1 MANAQKAKEFDE
13 QILRINLEKEEIIR
27 QKEIIVEQVTR
38 EKKILQVRNWKEI
51 YNDLFYSLIL
61 TGKNGRRKS
70 FERRN
75 DK

>member
-51 YNDLFYSLIL
+51 
-61 TGKNGRRKS
+61 
-70 FERRN
+70 
-75 DK
+75 